1 VPRTVPAARRPLSC
15 QESITMQEREI
26 RQLIDEVREGTL
38 PRRSFIQKM
47 VGVGLTAPMASMMLM
62 HAGIAQA
69 QTAIPYKPT
78 RRGGGGTLKLLWWQG
93 PVLLNP
99 QFATGTKEQ
108 EGSRIFYEP
117 LAAWDA
123 DGNLVPV
130 LATEIPSVA
139 NGGLTADGRSVTWKL
154 KRGVTWH
161 DGQPF
166 TADDVV
172 FNWEYHKDPATS
184 SSWISTYRDITV
196 TKVDSHTVRIQF
208 PKPTPFWAEPF
219 VGTVGMIIPRHVFKD
234 FMGTKSREAPANT
247 RPVGTGPYKI
257 VDFKP
262 GDLVLAEANMSYHVP
277 NRPHFDRLEMKGG
290 GDATSAAR
298 AVLQTGEYDFAWNL
312 QVADEILKGLEN
324 GGRGKVTIVP
334 GGNIE
339 FIMLNVTDPWNE
351 VQGERAHASS
361 RHPAF
366 SDKAVR
372 DAMALLVDRKGV
384 MDFIYGRTGVA
395 TANFLNNPQRFRSN
409 NLKFEFSI
417 DKANQILD
425 AAGWV
430 RGSDGIRAKGGV
442 KLKFVYQTSV
452 NKPRQ
457 DTQAI
462 VKSAAAKAG
471 IELELKSVTAAVFF
485 GGDQAN
491 PDTYTK
497 FWSDMQMFTTTMTQ
511 PDPQLFME
519 QYCSWEFAQKDN
531 KWAKRNILRWKND
544 DYDRAHQQAQSELD
558 PVKRAALFIRMNDL
572 IGASNYIIPVV
583 FRPRVSAAGLKLS
596 APLSGWDND
605 MWALPH
611 WFKEA

>member
-1 VPRTVPAARRPLSC
+1 VPAARRPPSC

-26 RQLIDEVREGTL
+26 RQLIDEVRDGTL

-78 RRGGGGTLKLLWWQG
+78 KRGGGGTLRLLWWQG

-497 FWSDMQMFTTTMTQ
+497 FWADMQMFTTTMTQ

-519 QYCSWEFAQKDN
+519 QYCSWEMSQKEN

-544 DYDRAHQQAQSELD
+544 DYDKAHLAAQSELD

-583 FRPRVSAAGLKLS
+583 FRPRVSAAGTKLA

>member
-1 VPRTVPAARRPLSC
+1 VPAARRPPSC

-26 RQLIDEVREGTL
+26 RQLIDEVRDGTL

-583 FRPRVSAAGLKLS
+583 FRPRVSAAGLKLA

>member
-1 VPRTVPAARRPLSC
+1 VPAARRPPSC

>member
-1 VPRTVPAARRPLSC
+1 
-15 QESITMQEREI
+15 MQEREI
-26 RQLIDEVREGTL
+26 RQLIEEVRDGTL
-38 PRRSFIQKM
+38 PRRSFIQRM

-69 QTAIPYKPT
+69 QTALPYKPT

-130 LATEIPSVA
+130 LATEIPSTA

-172 FNWEYHKDPATS
+172 FNWEYHRDPATS
-184 SSWISTYRDITV
+184 TSWISTYRDITV
-196 TKVDSHTVRIQF
+196 TKIDSHTVRVQF

-234 FMGTKSREAPANT
+234 FTGTKSREAPANT

-262 GDLVLAEANMSYHVP
+262 GDLVLAEANMNYHVP

-312 QVADEILKGLEN
+312 QVADEILKGLER
-324 GGRGKVTIVP
+324 GGKGKVTIVP

-339 FIMLNVTDPWNE
+339 FIMLSVTDPWNE

-409 NLKFEFSI
+409 NLSFEFNVA
-417 DKANQILD
+417 KANQLLD
-425 AAGWV
+425 AAGWA
-430 RGSDGIRAKGGV
+430 RGADGIRAKGGT
-442 KLKFVYQTSV
+442 KLKFVFQTSV

-462 VKSAAAKAG
+462 IKSACQQAG
-471 IELELKSVTAAVFF
+471 IDLELKSVTPAVFF
-485 GGDQAN
+485 GGDFAN
-491 PDTYTK
+491 PDTYQK
-497 FWSDMQMFTTTMTQ
+497 FWSDMQMYTTTMTQ

-544 DYDRAHQQAQSELD
+544 EYDRAHTQAQSELD

-572 IGASNYIIPVV
+572 IGASNHIIPVV
-583 FRPRVSAAGLKLS
+583 FRPRVSAAGLKLA

-611 WFKEA
+611 WYKEA

>member
-1 VPRTVPAARRPLSC
+1 
-15 QESITMQEREI
+15 
-26 RQLIDEVREGTL
+26 
-38 PRRSFIQKM
+38 
-47 VGVGLTAPMASMMLM
+47 
-62 HAGIAQA
+62 
-69 QTAIPYKPT
+69 
-78 RRGGGGTLKLLWWQG
+78 
-93 PVLLNP
+93 VLLNP

-130 LATEIPSVA
+130 LATEIPSTA

-172 FNWEYHKDPATS
+172 FNWEYHRDPATS

-196 TKVDSHTVRIQF
+196 TKVDSHTVRITF

-312 QVADEILKGLEN
+312 QVADEILKGLEA

-339 FIMLNVTDPWNE
+339 FIQINPTDPWNE
-351 VQGERAHASS
+351 VEGERASAKSKHF
-361 RHPAF
+361 AF
-366 SDKAVR
+366 QDKAVR
-372 DAMALLVDRKGV
+372 DAMGLLVDRKSV
-384 MDFIYGRTGVA
+384 QDFIYGRTGVA
-395 TANFLNNPQRFRSN
+395 TANFLNNPPRVRSGN
-409 NLKFEFSI
+409 TKFEFNI
-417 DKANQILD
+417 DKSSTY
-425 AAGWV
+425 WV
-430 RGSDGIRAKGGV
+430 R
-442 KLKFVYQTSV
+442 
-452 NKPRQ
+452 
-457 DTQAI
+457 
-462 VKSAAAKAG
+462 
-471 IELELKSVTAAVFF
+471 AV
-485 GGDQAN
+485 
-491 PDTYTK
+491 
-497 FWSDMQMFTTTMTQ
+497 
-511 PDPQLFME
+511 
-519 QYCSWEFAQKDN
+519 
-531 KWAKRNILRWKND
+531 R
-544 DYDRAHQQAQSELD
+544 
-558 PVKRAALFIRMNDL
+558 
-572 IGASNYIIPVV
+572 
-583 FRPRVSAAGLKLS
+583 RVAV
-596 APLSGWDND
+596 
-605 MWALPH
+605 
-611 WFKEA
+611 